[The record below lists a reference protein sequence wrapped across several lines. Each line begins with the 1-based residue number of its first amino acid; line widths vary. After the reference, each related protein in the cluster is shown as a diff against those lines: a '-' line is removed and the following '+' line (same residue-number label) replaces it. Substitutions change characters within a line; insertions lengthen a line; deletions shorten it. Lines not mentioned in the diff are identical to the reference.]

1 MSRADRTCDVF
12 WVITCSWPQFGS
24 SCCSNSRWK
33 FNAVCDNLHLCCL
46 RDNHARLAVRK
57 SDSNSVEWNSCYR
70 YIKQHNS
77 FYGQPVYGDFQ
88 SCSLLSLNYSVQL
101 RLPTYHDIL
110 ALPAFARRCCSNRWI
125 SPAGRAHSSKPVAA
139 GLLLWAHAGT
149 NGRMDTVPFHRP
161 RFAYY
166 AGSAN
171 TLEELW
177 IDRLQAAIIW
187 CYRWPQTTEL
197 ALFAKYCFFP
207 LNTLFLTILW

>member
-1 MSRADRTCDVF
+1 
-12 WVITCSWPQFGS
+12 
-24 SCCSNSRWK
+24 
-33 FNAVCDNLHLCCL
+33 L

-77 FYGQPVYGDFQ
+77 FYSQPVYGDFQ

-149 NGRMDTVPFHRP
+149 NGRTDTVPFHRP

-207 LNTLFLTILW
+207 TKHIISDYPVVVIYHYHSWSSSRDSHRCHYPLVECCTIHHRNFT